1 MEVVPVRFGTSA
13 DYQAWAGGA
22 LASRQHRS
30 LCFVGGGGM
39 SRDHHGQVPGMFEKV
54 PAGYKGDAR
63 YIVGLLQGVLR
74 AVRSGVADEATY
86 ADEHGE
92 PNEQDLVRMFSMG
105 PEQIRILANRIGYE
119 TGLVELEKNQ
129 PGGLQHEIEDGRLPA
144 WSASGFTC
152 WEEATQYQ
160 WMGVTVMAAV
170 VTEPTS
176 VQALAEST
184 GVVRAEAI
192 EVVKSLWSLAC
203 GMPDRSM
210 A

>member
-1 MEVVPVRFGTSA
+1 MNRV
-13 DYQAWAGGA
+13 Y
-22 LASRQHRS
+22 
-30 LCFVGGGGM
+30 
-39 SRDHHGQVPGMFEKV
+39 HGQVPGMVERI
-54 PAGYKGDAR
+54 PAGHRGNASAV
-63 YIVGLLQGVLR
+63 VGLLQGVLR
-74 AVRSGVADEATY
+74 VLRAGAIDEAIY
-86 ADEHGE
+86 ADEQGA
-92 PNEQDLVRMFSMG
+92 PNDQDRARMFSMG

-129 PGGLQHEIEDGRLPA
+129 SGGLQHEVEDGRLPA
-144 WSASGFTC
+144 YSASGFTC

-170 VTEPTS
+170 VTEPAS

-203 GMPDRSM
+203 GMPDRSR